1 MVSLIIVFGK
11 FGRFVAYFLRHQRHG
26 LSISPLLPVTY
37 HQSIFSERPVTLC
50 FRCTPLAGF
59 GRPHGDLRAPVDGGN
74 SGALGL
80 STKRPPLACNVSR
93 SCMMKVRTLVI
104 VACSLLAVLAV
115 GLPEAHAQTRF
126 DLSVGLKGGAMMS
139 TATEVPNLT
148 NEQMSEFNA
157 LNQDSGFYPA
167 FGVGPAVGLALE
179 ARAWEVVG
187 LETGF
192 YYTKDDATGWNDQ
205 KTNGKDRGRVFM
217 DQETSALH
225 IPLLLKAN
233 APTTTIKPFLGFGVE
248 FILQQSSSLSYR
260 GEPETAGDPYV
271 ERFAAQLAERNQI
284 EPSSYTLLQLNFGIE
299 IDLGELRI
307 PVEFRSGYN
316 LGWDSS
322 LEARVEA
329 EEQADGSTD
338 LIYNGEYVA
347 HFGVYTGVMYDFDF
361 VVE

>member
-1 MVSLIIVFGK
+1 MSPQKVLFFVCSVFAVVS
-11 FGRFVAYFLRHQRHG
+11 
-26 LSISPLLPVTY
+26 
-37 HQSIFSERPVTLC
+37 
-50 FRCTPLAGF
+50 
-59 GRPHGDLRAPVDGGN
+59 
-74 SGALGL
+74 
-80 STKRPPLACNVSR
+80 
-93 SCMMKVRTLVI
+93 
-104 VACSLLAVLAV
+104 V
-115 GLPEAHAQTRF
+115 GLPEADAQTRF

-139 TATEVPNLT
+139 TATEVPNLSA
-148 NEQMSEFNA
+148 EQFREFNA
-157 LNQDSGFYPA
+157 SVQDSGFYPA
-167 FGVGPAVGLALE
+167 FGVGPAIGLALE

-192 YYTKDDATGWNDQ
+192 YYAKDDATGWNDQ
-205 KTNGKDRGRVFM
+205 KTNGQERGRVFM

-233 APTTTIKPFLGFGVE
+233 APTKTVKPFLGFGLE
-248 FILQQSSSLSYR
+248 FVLQQSSSLSYR

-271 ERFAAQLAERNQI
+271 EAFANALDERNRI
-284 EPSSYTLLQLNFGIE
+284 ESSTYTLLQLTFGIE
-299 IDLGELRI
+299 VDLGELRI

-322 LEARVEA
+322 LEARVEP

-361 VVE
+361 IVE